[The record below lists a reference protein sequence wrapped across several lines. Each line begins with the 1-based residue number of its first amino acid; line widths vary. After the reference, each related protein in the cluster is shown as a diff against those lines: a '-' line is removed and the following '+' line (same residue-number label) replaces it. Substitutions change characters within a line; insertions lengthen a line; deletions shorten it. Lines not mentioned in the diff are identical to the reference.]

1 MRNQFDKQLDV
12 MHASLVEMGQLCET
26 AIEAALAAVETG
38 DGELARQAVEADSH
52 IDEKEREIES
62 MCLKLLLQQQP
73 VARDL
78 RTISAALKMI
88 SDLERIGD
96 QSTDIA
102 EISRHISRHHTEN
115 YELLHA
121 MATAASAMVRGAV
134 TSFVDRD
141 EALAQKTIGDDDA
154 VDQLFLTVKR
164 QLIERVVAD
173 SADGEYYLDLLM
185 IAKYFE
191 RIADH
196 ATNVAEWVLFSITGS
211 REG

>member
-1 MRNQFDKQLDV
+1 MRNQFDKQLDL
-12 MHASLVEMGQLCET
+12 MHTSLVEMGQLCED
-26 AIEAALAAVETG
+26 AIEAAMEAVETG
-38 DGELARQAVEADSH
+38 DSELARQAIESDSQ
-52 IDEKEREIES
+52 IDDKEREIEA
-62 MCLKLLLQQQP
+62 MCMKLLLQQQP

-88 SDLERIGD
+88 SDMERIGD

-102 EISRHISRHHTEN
+102 EISRHISRHHLEN
-115 YELLHA
+115 HELLHS
-121 MATAASAMVRGAV
+121 MATAAIAMVRGAV
-134 TSFVDRD
+134 DSFVTRD
-141 EALAQKTIGDDDA
+141 EKLAQKIIGDDDT

-164 QLIERVVAD
+164 QLIARVVAD
-173 SADGEYYLDLLM
+173 AENGEYYLDMLM
-185 IAKYFE
+185 IAKYLE

>member
-1 MRNQFDKQLDV
+1 MRIKFDAQLRLLGEEMTHMGSMIESAIQDATHAFLNQDV
-12 MHASLVEMGQLCET
+12 ET
-26 AIEAALAAVETG
+26 AKRIMAEDEYIDQEQKKIENICF
-38 DGELARQAVEADSH
+38 Q
-52 IDEKEREIES
+52 
-62 MCLKLLLQQQP
+62 LLIQQQP

-185 IAKYFE
+185 IAKYLE